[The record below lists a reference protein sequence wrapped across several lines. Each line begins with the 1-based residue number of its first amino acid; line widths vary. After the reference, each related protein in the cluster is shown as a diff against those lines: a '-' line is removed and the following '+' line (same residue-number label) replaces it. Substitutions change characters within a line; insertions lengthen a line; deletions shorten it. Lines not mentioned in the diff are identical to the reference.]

1 MATGLAMEGECVKMR
16 TKRSLLKKVGIA
28 LLVLA
33 VAIAAGY
40 IYQVHFNY
48 RFAAITDGKVYK
60 SAAIP
65 PEKLASYVD
74 RYHLKTVVDLRDVDE
89 QPAVDAERAA
99 LEKLGV
105 RHVHL
110 PTGQVPPQETVDKFL
125 ALMADPG
132 VYPVLIHCHHG
143 VSRSVLFA
151 ALYRIEFEGWD
162 NERARLAT
170 RLITDGSSFDT
181 DKRKGRYLENYVPQ
195 NQPAVNGG

>member
-1 MATGLAMEGECVKMR
+1 MATNR
-16 TKRSLLKKVGIA
+16 PILKKIGIA
-28 LLVLA
+28 LLALSA
-33 VAIAAGY
+33 VIAVGY

-74 RYHLKTVVDLRDVDE
+74 SYHLKTVVDLRDVDE
-89 QPAVDAERAA
+89 QADVDAERAA

-105 RHVHL
+105 THIHL

-125 ALMADPG
+125 ELMAKPD

-143 VSRSVLFA
+143 VSRSVLFS

-162 NERARLAT
+162 TERARLAT

-181 DKRKGRYLENYVPQ
+181 DARKGRYLQNYVPQ
-195 NQPAVNGG
+195 NKPPVSGG